1 MKALKVCI
9 NQECPA
15 CRKKIAHKEAEAYCS
30 LCGQPLAYICKDC
43 STQLPNG
50 DEKYCVRCKANH
62 EDKADRRRKIVGGA
76 GAGIAATAAFVATN
90 SKKVLEIVKII
101 KP

>member
-15 CRKKIAHKEAEAYCS
+15 CRNRTAHKEAEAYCS
-30 LCGQPLAYICKDC
+30 LCGQPLAYVCKDC
-43 STQLPNG
+43 STRLPNG
-50 DEKYCVRCKANH
+50 DEKYCVRCKAKH
-62 EDKADRRRKIVGGA
+62 EDKADRRRKVVGGV
-76 GAGIAATAAFVATN
+76 GAGVAAVAAFVGTN
-90 SKKVLEIVKII
+90 SKKALEIIKMI